1 MRTGQDV
8 TAIVIELNGRITLLF
23 PQDKI
28 EAMRNARKGTES
40 ARQEV
45 LPSCL
50 AFCVP
55 SGDFTGPLP

>member
-1 MRTGQDV
+1 MRTGQVV
-8 TAIVIELNGRITLLF
+8 TAIVIELNGRIALLF

-45 LPSCL
+45 LLFCL
-50 AFCVP
+50 AFSTV
-55 SGDFTGPLP
+55 